1 MAEGLELSGQAFKTT
16 VINILSTL
24 MYKGGS
30 MQEQMDNI
38 CTNLK
43 YQKEI
48 VEIKFKYHEE
58 SLGWS
63 HQSTGHFKAKK

>member
-1 MAEGLELSGQAFKTT
+1 
-16 VINILSTL
+16 